1 MGLEH
6 STKKMNYNIEESLF
20 VKDRDITTD
29 YCKKVCE
36 EIEID
41 FKVLE
46 TKFDLTIEEISFL
59 KGRFYFPYYEY
70 FKDKK
75 GIKIAIDPICVAV
88 LDSARGAELFII
100 NPISAIIQNSFWK
113 LKTENEVIA
122 DCKEM
127 IEMCKSIIGKIN
139 PKIQERFFID

>member
-1 MGLEH
+1 
-6 STKKMNYNIEESLF
+6 MNNNIEKSLF

-29 YCKKVCE
+29 YCKKVCK

-75 GIKIAIDPICVAV
+75 GVNIAIDPICVAV
-88 LDSARGAELFII
+88 LDSARGAELSII
-100 NPISAIIQNSFWK
+100 NPILAIIQNPLWK
-113 LKTENEVIA
+113 LCAVNEVII
-122 DCKEM
+122 DCKET
-127 IEMCKSIIGKIN
+127 IEICKSIIGKIN
-139 PKIQERFFID
+139 PKIQERFFVD